1 MSDTDRREQARVK
14 QAAYNQLEHRKEE
27 RRQASSA
34 RSREHKLNT
43 TEKRFEEHTI
53 DDLLRIAHRKYA
65 EAGIDFAANKTEISR
80 VLTVLHG
87 RPIVQSPGI

>member
-1 MSDTDRREQARVK
+1 MSDINRREQARVK
-14 QAAYNQLEHRKEE
+14 QAAYNQLEHRKEG

-43 TEKRFEEHTI
+43 TEKRFEEHSI
-53 DDLLRIAHRKYA
+53 DDLLRIARRKYA
-65 EAGIDFAANKTEISR
+65 EAGIDFAAYESEIAR

-87 RPIVQSPGI
+87 VPIVQSTSM